1 MIAEWWTLLG
11 MAFEAMLLLVCVAP
25 HTVQLQLLM
34 YDLLPLGF
42 TCPIMLHLELWA
54 AIRTSPGLAL
64 RFPLA
69 LLLLFFSGFGP
80 ALSQPGIHGL

>member
-1 MIAEWWTLLG
+1 
-11 MAFEAMLLLVCVAP
+11 MAFEAMLLFVCVAP

-42 TCPIMLHLELWA
+42 TWPIMLHLELWA

-64 RFPLA
+64 LLPLA
-69 LLLLFFSGFGP
+69 LLLLFFCG
-80 ALSQPGIHGL
+80 LSPSLPQPGIHGL